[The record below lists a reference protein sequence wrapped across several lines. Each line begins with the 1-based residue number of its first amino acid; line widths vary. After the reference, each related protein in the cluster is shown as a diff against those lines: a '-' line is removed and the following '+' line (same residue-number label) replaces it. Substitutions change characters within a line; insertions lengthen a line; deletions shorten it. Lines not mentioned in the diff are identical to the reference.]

1 MPYGAGQVL
10 FFTAAGAVGVSPADG
25 HALWRFPWK
34 TSPLIPI
41 ATPLYAGG
49 HVVISSDYGTGGAV
63 FRPKDKGDPEAVWNQ
78 KAMPNHLATSVRYEG
93 HLLSSTVTGTLSSTP
108 SGTIRR

>member
-1 MPYGAGQVL
+1 M
-10 FFTAAGAVGVSPADG
+10 SPADG

-34 TSPLIPI
+34 TRPLIHI
-41 ATPLYAGG
+41 ATPLYADG
-49 HVVISSDYGTGGAV
+49 HVFISSDYGTGGAV